1 MDSATIAPNFNSLL
15 IFGNKDTHVIFP
27 VFPKSVPCRRW
38 SFQFSMAG
46 VVATSFRAKRG
57 RSKSV
62 DFFGAKVK
70 MLLLRTRSVVQALPP
85 DVGGAAVDD
94 LADLDQFYDAGSFED
109 VLNKLGENTL
119 AGRILVSVT
128 DESER
133 RQLDLYSRQRQGQ
146 QQELILKEVNF
157 LVQRA
162 QELVKELP
170 AAENPIVGQVLAIKV
185 VFEEEED
192 DEAGTGEQESLT
204 EEKKKKKKKDK
215 KRGRSAA
222 KPQAEKKKTKAEKKK
237 KPKKQKNVVAIA
249 AEEENVIEE
258 KVQPGLL
265 EHDVLSQFKE
275 AELEFA
281 EIQKI
286 ADGKGGVAL
295 NILPENLPNVG
306 QLISSAVL
314 DNIVCLCEQE
324 VSLNTAEARMSITVW
339 WRTVKRACQIHG
351 IFELLRGQKSKE
363 QKTLTERYASLVKEQ
378 VVMSFRQAARYD
390 RLGKFLKQFPLF
402 VYQRKWVTWAD
413 WFQNVSGMVLIDC
426 LPSIAPLSSV
436 FFRDC
441 FQLHAAGFQVMP
453 ALMVDYI
460 NDNLISNC
468 KMRCEQEGEVIFN
481 NVKKADSRHNDEKRV
496 QVPTDSVPFKKAL
509 MNRLARDF
517 PHHKVDSMVALLSKP
532 GCKAQLA
539 HTDYTPATL
548 ANTTD
553 QNMPLACLVALVD
566 DTPFD
571 VWPGAIRFDFARS
584 YKPMKVK
591 LNKGDVL
598 IFRGDLVHAGAACG
612 EVENVRIHA
621 YLDAVGVKR
630 PKHGDG
636 VEETHFIEKGIEE
649 RK

>member
-1 MDSATIAPNFNSLL
+1 MRD
-15 IFGNKDTHVIFP
+15 IFA

-46 VVATSFRAKRG
+46 VVATSFRAKRA

-70 MLLLRTRSVVQALPP
+70 TILLRTRSVVQALPP
-85 DVGGAAVDD
+85 DIGGAAVDA

-119 AGRILVSVT
+119 VGQILVSVT

-133 RQLDLYSRQRQGQ
+133 RQLDLYSRQRRGQ
-146 QQELILKEVNF
+146 QQELILKEVKF
-157 LVQRA
+157 LVQRV

-170 AAENPIVGQVLAIKV
+170 AAENPIVGQVLALSV
-185 VFEEEED
+185 AVDEEED

-204 EEKKKKKKKDK
+204 EEKKKKKERKKD
-215 KRGRSAA
+215 RSAR
-222 KPQAEKKKTKAEKKK
+222 KPQAEKKKAKAEKK
-237 KPKKQKNVVAIA
+237 KPKKQKNVVAVA
-249 AEEENVIEE
+249 AEEENVIVIEE

-265 EHDVLSQFKE
+265 EHDVLSQLKD

-286 ADGKGGVAL
+286 ANGKGGVAL
-295 NILPENLPNVG
+295 NIPPENLPNVG

-314 DNIVCLCEQE
+314 DNILCLCEQE
-324 VSLNTAEARMSITVW
+324 VGLNTAEARMSITVW

-363 QKTLTERYASLVKEQ
+363 QKTLTDRYAFLVKEQ

-413 WFQNVSGMVLIDC
+413 WFQKVSDMVLIDC

-453 ALMVDYI
+453 ALMADCI
-460 NDNLISNC
+460 DDNLISNC
-468 KMRCEQEGEVIFN
+468 KTRCEQEGEVIFN
-481 NVKKADSRHNDEKRV
+481 NVKKADSRNNDKKRV
-496 QVPTDSVPFKKAL
+496 QVPTDNAPFKNAL
-509 MNRLARDF
+509 VNRLARDF

-548 ANTTD
+548 SNATD
-553 QNMPLACLVALVD
+553 QNMPFACLVALVD
-566 DTPFD
+566 GTPFD

-612 EVENVRIHA
+612 EVGNVRIHA

-649 RK
+649 REI